1 MGRQDMLVDAANKQ
15 HKHKHNTKTGLA
27 GSKPL
32 GPKKKTKAAKRRS
45 QSRPGSFF
53 LFSTFS
59 VRLQGIHLDMRRS
72 SLLFFSFS
80 NFSTIFFFFFLFFF
94 CLSLLRKRRS
104 ALALIKTC
112 SHTRLVISIVYQD
125 TQLYFPSYLI
135 LAITSHSPQF
145 RLAQSRW
152 LLLAKI
158 PPSAARSTKI

>member
-1 MGRQDMLVDAANKQ
+1 MQQTNSTSTSTIQRQACQVAN
-15 HKHKHNTKTGLA
+15 H
-27 GSKPL
+27 L
-32 GPKKKTKAAKRRS
+32 GKKTKDQSCKKTQPIPAWIFLSLFNLFRTAAGHSSGYAPK
-45 QSRPGSFF
+45 FTFIF
-53 LFSTFS
+53 LF
-59 VRLQGIHLDMRRS
+59 LQ
-72 SLLFFSFS
+72 LF
-80 NFSTIFFFFFLFFF
+80 NNILFFFLFFF

-158 PPSAARSTKI
+158 PPSAARSTTI